1 MLVYSNRR
9 KRGNMAVTY
18 NKLWKILIDKKM
30 SRAGLGKAA
39 EVAPNILTKMRRD
52 EPVHLNIIGRICG
65 V

>member
-1 MLVYSNRR
+1 
-9 KRGNMAVTY
+9 MAVTY

-52 EPVHLNIIGRICG
+52 EPVHLNIIGRIC
-65 V
+65 VV